1 MKKIGILILAI
12 LSVTIYSCEKA
23 DEIGPNDK
31 NSLSLNF
38 DNMVGTEDLV
48 MGSKTYTNTSGE
60 KFTVTTLNY
69 FISNIELKKADGSV
83 LKYADQYFL
92 VKESDKA
99 SQTVTLNDVPA
110 ADYVSLTYTVGVD
123 SAKSVTDVSKR
134 TGVLDPASYGADNMY
149 WSWNSGYIF
158 FKMEGNSDNITATNK
173 KYQFHIGGFGGLSAP
188 TANNLKKITV
198 DLSASNAKVRK
209 NIAPEV
215 HISVD
220 VQKVFGA
227 NIKLAASPIIMNPT
241 LGVPVSA
248 NYKNSFALEHVHNDA
263 M

>member
-99 SQTVTLNDVPA
+99 SQTVT
-110 ADYVSLTYTVGVD
+110 S
-123 SAKSVTDVSKR
+123 R
-134 TGVLDPASYGADNMY
+134 
-149 WSWNSGYIF
+149 
-158 FKMEGNSDNITATNK
+158 
-173 KYQFHIGGFGGLSAP
+173 
-188 TANNLKKITV
+188 
-198 DLSASNAKVRK
+198 
-209 NIAPEV
+209 
-215 HISVD
+215 
-220 VQKVFGA
+220 
-227 NIKLAASPIIMNPT
+227 
-241 LGVPVSA
+241 
-248 NYKNSFALEHVHNDA
+248 
-263 M
+263 